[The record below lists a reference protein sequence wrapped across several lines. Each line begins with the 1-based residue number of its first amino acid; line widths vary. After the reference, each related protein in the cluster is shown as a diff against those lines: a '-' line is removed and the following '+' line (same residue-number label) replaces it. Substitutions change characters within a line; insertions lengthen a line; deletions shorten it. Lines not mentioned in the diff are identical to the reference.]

1 MTRTELLDDLRRLT
15 PAQRRT
21 VLACAKTIRAARD
34 AGDQR
39 PAEVLVAALVQPGRK
54 TVLH

>member
-15 PAQRRT
+15 PTQRRT
-21 VLACAKTIRAARD
+21 VLTAALAIRAARD
-34 AGDQR
+34 AGDTR
-39 PAEVLVAALVQPGRK
+39 PAEVIAAHLMQPGWR

>member
-1 MTRTELLDDLRRLT
+1 MTRTELLDDLRRLSPT
-15 PAQRRT
+15 QRRT
-21 VLACAKTIRAARD
+21 VLAMARTIRAARE

>member
-1 MTRTELLDDLRRLT
+1 MTRTELLDDLRRLS

-21 VLACAKTIRAARD
+21 VLAMARTIRAARD
-34 AGDQR
+34 AGDTR
-39 PAEVLVAALVQPGRK
+39 PSAEIVAHLVQPGRR

>member
-15 PAQRRT
+15 PTQRRT
-21 VLACAKTIRAARD
+21 VLTAALAIRAARD
-34 AGDQR
+34 AGDPR
-39 PAEVLVAALVQPGRK
+39 PAEVIAAHLMQPGRH